1 VFGAGLRGTW
11 VTSREATDHLS
22 QTQITD
28 VNTAVTNAGQQGGNS
43 AFTSLQNLLTQ
54 LPGKQGRDLSNEMH
68 TIQANAQRAAA
79 PSEYNHE
86 GYNQYPG
93 PSQYPQRPGHYPQG
107 YNQGYQGG
115 YPQQG
120 YNQPAYNQ
128 GYDPRG
134 PSAGQG
140 YDSRAGGQGGM
151 SDMLNSQSGEFDPE
165 EIAAQIY
172 PILAFRDRV
181 VKAISSTIEKV
192 RSLAFFS
199 YCPNPDLGVLVCGW
213 VLILDSWVREVSGED
228 H

>member
-1 VFGAGLRGTW
+1 
-11 VTSREATDHLS
+11 
-22 QTQITD
+22 
-28 VNTAVTNAGQQGGNS
+28 
-43 AFTSLQNLLTQ
+43 
-54 LPGKQGRDLSNEMH
+54 
-68 TIQANAQRAAA
+68 
-79 PSEYNHE
+79 
-86 GYNQYPG
+86 
-93 PSQYPQRPGHYPQG
+93 
-107 YNQGYQGG
+107 
-115 YPQQG
+115 
-120 YNQPAYNQ
+120 
-128 GYDPRG
+128 
-134 PSAGQG
+134 
-140 YDSRAGGQGGM
+140 M